1 MNADGARVAWEL
13 LGAPGWPPAAGKAG
27 PAGPCWLCGSM
38 VAEGEGW
45 RLKDFL
51 TPTFTNHTLAAA
63 PSSDTVC
70 QPCVYLGSG
79 ESWRAYCA
87 SRPEMGLK
95 AVHPLSWR
103 SYSHVFAPGMHACP
117 ARAEWRRWLLEPPP
131 PPFVFVLTE
140 TGKKHV
146 IYRALAS
153 YDRDRYWLQVE
164 EDRVLIDRV
173 LFAPVLERFEAL
185 LMAGFTREEVRSG
198 VYSQGRLLKG
208 RGVWEQQ
215 EPAMRIARA
224 MTPDWVRVC
233 ATVAHGPKKEA
244 NG

>member
-1 MNADGARVAWEL
+1 
-13 LGAPGWPPAAGKAG
+13 
-27 PAGPCWLCGSM
+27 M

-79 ESWRAYCA
+79 ESWRAYCGA
-87 SRPEMGLK
+87 HPEMGLK

-103 SYSHVFAPGMHACP
+103 SYSHVFAPGVHACP

-153 YDRDRYWLQVE
+153 YDRDRYWLHH
-164 EDRVLIDRV
+164 R
-173 LFAPVLERFEAL
+173 PVLWPRRNHRHPVRLRNVQHPRLTMARCSRAETPGGVAGEHISPPER
-185 LMAGFTREEVRSG
+185 T
-198 VYSQGRLLKG
+198 
-208 RGVWEQQ
+208 
-215 EPAMRIARA
+215 
-224 MTPDWVRVC
+224 
-233 ATVAHGPKKEA
+233 
-244 NG
+244 